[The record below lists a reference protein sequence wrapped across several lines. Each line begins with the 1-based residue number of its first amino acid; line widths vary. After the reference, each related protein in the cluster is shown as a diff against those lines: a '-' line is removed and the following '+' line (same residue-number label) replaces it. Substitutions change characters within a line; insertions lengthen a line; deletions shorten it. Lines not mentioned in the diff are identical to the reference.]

1 MQWIENLAIWF
12 LKKREVSVVMNF
24 DVTGDIKER
33 TSKGRF
39 ENCLIKGRVYDH
51 YGHEFIVPHGKFKIS
66 YDSPYEDDADD

>member
-12 LKKREVSVVMNF
+12 LKKREVSVIMNF

-39 ENCLIKGRVYDH
+39 ENCLFKGRVYDR
-51 YGHEFIVPHGKFKIS
+51 YGKEIVMPHGKFKIS
-66 YDSPYEDDADD
+66 YDGKHQSQY